1 MKCKEKLRIAQI
13 KVLRLKI
20 LMHKF
25 QVPEA
30 FFEMVKM
37 KSTPPFIVV
46 VSEMKMN
53 LTKDKEIKNKEMFS
67 KALIYITEYETT
79 GHVGTQTEI

>member
-1 MKCKEKLRIAQI
+1 MKYKEKLRIAQI

-25 QVPEA
+25 QVQEA

-53 LTKDKEIKNKEMFS
+53 LTKDKQIKKQRN
-67 KALIYITEYETT
+67 
-79 GHVGTQTEI
+79 